1 QGRYERIGGTGTGRM
16 FKIVDEATGEPAGSV
31 GYWEK
36 DWRDTTVYETGWLVL
51 PEFQG
56 RGMAGEATQQAIDSA
71 RDERKHR
78 YLHAF
83 AGGGFVAV
91 QPTHSPSAGFAPVH
105 FEPAAD
111 WRVRTGS
118 VHACPGV
125 KATRCSQVSSVV
137 STIPSRDCLTCLPHK
152 TVAAMAPGDILI
164 QVQLAVEHPTYARRA
179 FAWPPRIRRNQV
191 PAGFEGLP

>member
-1 QGRYERIGGTGTGRM
+1 MQFINRTYLIGL
-16 FKIVDEATGEPAGSV
+16 AT
-31 GYWEK
+31 
-36 DWRDTTVYETGWLVL
+36 L
-51 PEFQG
+51 
-56 RGMAGEATQQAIDSA
+56 
-71 RDERKHR
+71 
-78 YLHAF
+78 AF
-83 AGGGFVAV
+83 AGGVFVGV
-91 QPTHSPSAGFAPVH
+91 QHTHSASAGFEPVR

-111 WRVRTGS
+111 WHVRTGS

-191 PAGFEGLP
+191 PAGFEGLPNHISVYQGQTRVGPRQVFVFAVFGRALPTQRQLDRANAELRRAHIPG